1 MSVTWEEPP
10 DIRDTSPGKYRALRA
25 ELRVNP
31 NQWAVISSV
40 GANPHTMVGQ
50 MRRAAVWSG
59 FEIVARGKKIYARY
73 VGDAAL
79 AAREAKS

>member
-31 NQWAVISSV
+31 NQWAVIRSTGV
-40 GANPHTMVGQ
+40 NPHTIASQ
-50 MRRAAVWSG
+50 MSRAAVWSG
-59 FEIVARGKKIYARY
+59 FAIVARGKKVYARY
-73 VGDAAL
+73 VGDAKL
-79 AAREAKS
+79 ASRGAKS